1 MVRLRE
7 VTDAMAAG
15 DSFQCFFDR
24 AADEVVWVAED
35 EFAAAEAMED
45 GADLAETASRTE
57 SGMVEALELA
67 VRIVD
72 DNGSSFVALPS
83 QWDVHEY
90 AIMQDFADSLPE
102 SEARQRI
109 LRGLRGSGAFRRF
122 KDNVHRLGLADAWY
136 AFRDERLAEIA
147 REWAHENDI
156 AVTP

>member
-7 VTDAMAAG
+7 VMDALTIG
-15 DSFQCFFDR
+15 DPFRCFFDR
-24 AADEVVWVAED
+24 AADEVVWAAED
-35 EFAAAEAMED
+35 ELAVADAMED

-67 VRIVD
+67 VRIVSD
-72 DNGSSFVALPS
+72 DGSSFVALPS

-102 SEARQRI
+102 SEARHSI
-109 LRGLRGSGAFRRF
+109 MRGLRGSGVFRRF
-122 KDNVHRLGLADAWY
+122 KNNVHRLDLAEAWY

-147 REWAHENDI
+147 HEWAEDNGI
-156 AVTP
+156 TFAP